1 MSKFDFV
8 NDAGHFDNEPFS
20 LMENRE
26 EQRRAEQLFLN
37 KLAML
42 LDDFSKKNR
51 DPTRPTTA
59 ELSSDDDT

>member
-8 NDAGHFDNEPFS
+8 NDAGHLDNEPFS

-26 EQRRAEQLFLN
+26 EQRRAEKLFLN

-51 DPTRPTTA
+51 DPTRPTA